1 MARRRLLGAVAI
13 AAMLAASG
21 ANADTRLETSNKKW
35 TQMDTCSR
43 QSFQKFPDYTVEGSA
58 KRDAY
63 VRDCLRTHRLPPR
76 NDLAQPQQTPA
87 PQQ

>member
-1 MARRRLLGAVAI
+1 VARRRLLGAAAI
-13 AAMLAASG
+13 AAMLAATG
-21 ANADTRLETSNKKW
+21 VNADTRLETSNKKW
-35 TQMDTCSR
+35 TQMDACSR

-76 NDLAQPQQTPA
+76 NDLAQPQQTQQ